1 MTHIDFVG
9 VVTVQMVSAI
19 RGLFALHTYYRLSTI
34 HYNTL
39 QHNAARSKTIQ
50 YKTTKYSAI
59 PYNTTQFSTIQI
71 RTIDYSAIQ
80 CSKMPFPL
88 LVICHVGG
96 GRGSVI
102 CGSVRGVCGGS
113 VICGSVMGGGGG
125 SVICGSVGGAS
136 VICGSVGGWGWG
148 GVSYL
153 RVSEVIRASRNSEEE
168 SERNGDAKAI
178 SFAITTTII
187 YYASSSSN
195 RRCPSPCKG
204 LFYLSQTGEA
214 GK

>member
-1 MTHIDFVG
+1 MWG
-9 VVTVQMVSAI
+9 VSYLRVS
-19 RGLFALHTYYRLSTI
+19 
-34 HYNTL
+34 
-39 QHNAARSKTIQ
+39 
-50 YKTTKYSAI
+50 
-59 PYNTTQFSTIQI
+59 
-71 RTIDYSAIQ
+71 D
-80 CSKMPFPL
+80 
-88 LVICHVGG
+88 
-96 GRGSVI
+96 
-102 CGSVRGVCGGS
+102 
-113 VICGSVMGGGGG
+113 GGGGG
-125 SVICGSVGGAS
+125 GQLIAGQLGGGGVSYLRVSGGVGG
-136 VICGSVGGWGWG
+136 G